1 MAGDYL
7 FPKRLFKDGE
17 PFETVEVNEA
27 VVEAGERLN
36 GHLNQHN
43 IRAPINASVLAA
55 EGTFYRTFTV
65 TEDADP
71 KVVHASS
78 GSPPQGP
85 QPETAFDVGQN
96 TSWQVIE
103 SNKAMAV
110 ELETGKSMLAMTA
123 HVSHCYQN
131 DDASV
136 REVWRFTMPSI
147 SDFGL
152 TQSQYVNFSE
162 LVAASRVE
170 VDIYLDAPGTS
181 AASRTYVA
189 VLPAPPPGTSF
200 ASFFATLLK
209 NPQQMYRGDSS
220 FVTAVTL
227 PTVGYA
233 DSNTNGGGYFS
244 SRNGSDLLFT
254 SIQSGSSGGSPTFLM
269 NFKLHVV
276 TISSGGVST
285 TTFNAFKLG
294 TKDQDASGAVGQ
306 TFSELEAYDVN
317 TKTLNYFAAQAQ
329 YAFRVDGAVISES
342 ITGRFDNEL
351 RTVRPLIRQEPLEGS
366 RASAG
371 GSPTTYPVSSNYN
384 RFPNRPDAVNIPMY
398 SSRLTASIEVE
409 PGAHLVELVVR
420 RVPCGKRQD
429 FELTPPPA
437 STSAGLTPLVDRDN
451 RLMVYNRMLSVTE
464 VPLESRSTS
473 EFESAVETPT
483 YDDEDVVSRESLY
496 TQRLLPLVDA
506 SNDVKTFQIAR
517 GAINGE
523 HLGDYSTVLAVAQK
537 GRINDLSFFAND
549 FPYRRATGGLDLTNQ
564 IKLMRAEPGAAT
576 DWKKV
581 VEADLSRTLSAGT
594 ACTLTVEGNV
604 FLRRL
609 QTDAPDTSIHTGGA
623 FFCIALE
630 SGGEWYLYLPS
641 QGWVNS
647 NNYFISKHASASG
660 GAVVSYVSFFDDQR
674 VIGAPTPLVDLKGR
688 DYVDVPVTM
697 VLQFPATGNDALLV
711 DITGVAIFGSAA
723 YMANAAGSGVGPRNQ
738 DTQVVVA
745 RASINAVAVKS

>member
-17 PFETVEVNEA
+17 PLETNEVNE
-27 VVEAGERLN
+27 VIVEAGERLN

-85 QPETAFDVGQN
+85 QPQNAFDVGQN

-103 SNKAMAV
+103 SSKAMAV

-136 REVWRFTMPSI
+136 REVWRFTMPSLA
-147 SDFGL
+147 DFGL
-152 TQSQYVNFSE
+152 TQQQYVDFFDEETNRLE
-162 LVAASRVE
+162 VE
-170 VDIYLDAPGTS
+170 IYLDAPGS
-181 AASRTYVA
+181 ADASRTYLA
-189 VLPAPPPGTSF
+189 ILPAPPPLSSF
-200 ASFFATLLK
+200 SSFFAALLK
-209 NPQQMYRGDSS
+209 NPQQMYRGDSA
-220 FVTAVTL
+220 FITAATL

-233 DSNTNGGGYFS
+233 DANTNGGGYFA
-244 SRNGSDLLFT
+244 SRSGSDLLFT
-254 SIQSGSSGGSPTFLM
+254 SIQSGSSGSSPTFLM
-269 NFKLHVV
+269 RFSLILKSP
-276 TISSGGVST
+276 TFTAT
-285 TTFNAFKLG
+285 TTFTATVTG
-294 TKDQDASGAVGQ
+294 TRDQEASGAVGQ
-306 TFSELEAYDVN
+306 TFSDLESYAVG

-351 RTVRPLIRQEPLEGS
+351 RTVRPLIRQDPLEGS
-366 RASAG
+366 RASNTVG
-371 GSPTTYPVSSNYN
+371 PPTNFPVSSNYN

-429 FELTPPPA
+429 FELTPPPQ
-437 STSAGLTPLVDRDN
+437 STSAGLTPVIDRDN
-451 RLMVYNRMLSVTE
+451 RLMIYNRMLSVTE
-464 VPLESRSTS
+464 VPLESRSS
-473 EFESAVETPT
+473 SLFESAVETPT
-483 YDDEDVVSRESLY
+483 YENDDVISRDSLFDK
-496 TQRLLPLVDA
+496 RLQPLVNA
-506 SNDVKTFQIAR
+506 SNDVQTFQLGR
-517 GAINGE
+517 GAINGT

-537 GRINDLSFFAND
+537 GRTNDLSFFAND
-549 FPYRRATGGLDLTNQ
+549 FPYRRATGGLDLTTQ

-576 DWKKV
+576 DWKNI
-581 VEADLSRTLSAGT
+581 VEANLSRTISAGT

-647 NNYFISKHASASG
+647 NNYFLSVHSG
-660 GAVVSYVSFFDDQR
+660 TGFVSYVSFFDDQR

-711 DITGVAIFGSAA
+711 DITGVAIFGAAA
-723 YMANAAGSGVGPRNQ
+723 YMANAAGSGTGPRNQ

-745 RASINAVAVKS
+745 RASVNAVAVKS

>member
-17 PFETVEVNEA
+17 PLETNEVNEV

-85 QPETAFDVGQN
+85 QPQNAFDVGQN

-103 SNKAMAV
+103 SSKAMAV

-136 REVWRFTMPSI
+136 REVWRFTMPSLA
-147 SDFGL
+147 DFGF
-152 TQSQYVNFSE
+152 TQQQYVDFFDEDTNRLE
-162 LVAASRVE
+162 VE
-170 VDIYLDAPGTS
+170 IYLDAPGS
-181 AASRTYVA
+181 ADASRTYLA
-189 VLPAPPPGTSF
+189 ILPAPPPLSSF
-200 ASFFATLLK
+200 SSFFAALLK
-209 NPQQMYRGDSS
+209 NPQQMYRGDAA
-220 FVTAVTL
+220 FATAVTL

-233 DSNTNGGGYFS
+233 DANTNGGGYFA
-244 SRNGSDLLFT
+244 SRSGSDLLFT
-254 SIQSGSSGGSPTFLM
+254 SIQSGSSGSSPTFLM
-269 NFKLHVV
+269 RFSLILKSPMF
-276 TISSGGVST
+276 TAT
-285 TTFNAFKLG
+285 TTFTATVTG
-294 TKDQDASGAVGQ
+294 ARDQEASGAIGQ
-306 TFSELEAYDVN
+306 TFSELASYVSG

-371 GSPTTYPVSSNYN
+371 GSPSTYPVSSNYN

-429 FELTPPPA
+429 FELTPPPQ
-437 STSAGLTPLVDRDN
+437 STSAGLTPVVDRDN
-451 RLMVYNRMLSVTE
+451 RLMIYNRMLSVTE
-464 VPLESRSTS
+464 VPLESRSS
-473 EFESAVETPT
+473 SLFESAVETPT
-483 YDDEDVVSRESLY
+483 YENDDVISRDSLFDK
-496 TQRLLPLVDA
+496 RLQPLVNA
-506 SNDVKTFQIAR
+506 SNDVQTFQLGR
-517 GAINGE
+517 GAINGT

-537 GRINDLSFFAND
+537 GRTNDLSFFAND
-549 FPYRRATGGLDLTNQ
+549 FPYRRATGGLDLTTQ

-576 DWKKV
+576 DWKNI
-581 VEADLSRTLSAGT
+581 VEANLSRTISAGT

-647 NNYFISKHASASG
+647 NNYFLSVHSG
-660 GAVVSYVSFFDDQR
+660 TGFVSYVSFFDDQR

-711 DITGVAIFGSAA
+711 DITGVAIFGAAA
-723 YMANAAGSGVGPRNQ
+723 YMANAAGSGTGPRNQ

-745 RASINAVAVKS
+745 RASVNAVAVKS